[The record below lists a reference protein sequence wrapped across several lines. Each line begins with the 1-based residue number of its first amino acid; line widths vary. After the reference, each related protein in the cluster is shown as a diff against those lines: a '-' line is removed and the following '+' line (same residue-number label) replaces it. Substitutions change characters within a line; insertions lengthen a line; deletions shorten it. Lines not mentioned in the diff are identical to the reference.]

1 MQNADVGSKKVHER
15 KSFINTKE
23 LDGNLEGALMG
34 NLAFTVYAQTALP
47 QTLSQASC
55 TSSFTKSHSPASLK
69 GTLMS

>member
-34 NLAFTVYAQTALP
+34 NLAFTVYAQTSTATNSEPGILHK
-47 QTLSQASC
+47 QHYKIS
-55 TSSFTKSHSPASLK
+55 
-69 GTLMS
+69 